1 MKMMVKFGLF
11 SFCLVTMNAPAVA
24 GQLYDTYLT
33 IRNDLYQMQYAEVL
47 KVVAE
52 LDLSPKEKREIQSH
66 PIKFGHQFP
75 FLSSIPS
82 SLVTELSYF
91 EAYSEDGGVGC
102 LSVNGFGDV
111 YQPVTVS
118 LQFLMKEQVWK
129 VKHVKI
135 DHLPDYDRF
144 YKQADCSI

>member
-1 MKMMVKFGLF
+1 
-11 SFCLVTMNAPAVA
+11 
-24 GQLYDTYLT
+24 
-33 IRNDLYQMQYAEVL
+33 VL
-47 KVVAE
+47 KVIAE
-52 LDLSPKEKREIQSH
+52 LDLSAKEKREIQSH

-82 SLVTELSYF
+82 SLTTELSYF
-91 EAYSEDGGVGC
+91 EAYSEDGGVGG

-118 LQFLMKEQVWK
+118 LLFLMKEQVWK

>member
-1 MKMMVKFGLF
+1 M
-11 SFCLVTMNAPAVA
+11 A
-24 GQLYDTYLT
+24 GPNLS
-33 IRNDLYQMQYAEVL
+33 IE
-47 KVVAE
+47 E
-52 LDLSPKEKREIQSH
+52 LNSIKSH

-91 EAYSEDGGVGC
+91 EEYSEDGGVGC

-118 LQFLMKEQVWK
+118 LQFLMKEQIWK

-135 DHLPDYDRF
+135 DERRAFRNSEIDGYG
-144 YKQADCSI
+144 SIQKSPAH

>member
-1 MKMMVKFGLF
+1 M
-11 SFCLVTMNAPAVA
+11 A
-24 GQLYDTYLT
+24 GPNLS
-33 IRNDLYQMQYAEVL
+33 IE
-47 KVVAE
+47 E
-52 LDLSPKEKREIQSH
+52 LNSIKSH

-135 DHLPDYDRF
+135 DHLLGYDRF

>member
-1 MKMMVKFGLF
+1 
-11 SFCLVTMNAPAVA
+11 MNAPAVS

-47 KVVAE
+47 KVIAE
-52 LDLSPKEKREIQSH
+52 LDLSAKEKREIQSH

-118 LQFLMKEQVWK
+118 LLFLMKEQV
-129 VKHVKI
+129 
-135 DHLPDYDRF
+135 
-144 YKQADCSI
+144 

>member
-1 MKMMVKFGLF
+1 MLNRILPIPVLLSVSGPCIASPLH
-11 SFCLVTMNAPAVA
+11 
-24 GQLYDTYLT
+24 DTYLD
-33 IRNDLYQMQYAEVL
+33 IRNNLYKMQYIEVVEAMAGPNL
-47 KVVAE
+47 SIEE
-52 LDLSPKEKREIQSH
+52 LNSIKSH

-75 FLSSIPS
+75 ILSSIPS